1 MSSIKTTKRSCIYS
15 FFTTEFYVDGVGS
28 QEQEQEK
35 NNKNKLVLYP
45 GFVDMRMVDIWNT
58 KDPQIL
64 ARTKML
70 IIYCFHT
77 MWQFKLGVR

>member
-1 MSSIKTTKRSCIYS
+1 LYLE
-15 FFTTEFYVDGVGS
+15 FFYNRVLYRWGWQSGTGTG
-28 QEQEQEK
+28 K

-58 KDPQIL
+58 KDPQIFL
-64 ARTKML
+64 FVNFVARTKML